1 MMQGSPVVIKT
12 KREVEVMTGMKRMS
26 IAIPDELDDRIL
38 ALRKTD
44 EFIRCSYSE
53 IVRQII
59 ERGLDLER
67 AGTYSDGCPDK
78 QVSTAKPSA

>member
-1 MMQGSPVVIKT
+1 
-12 KREVEVMTGMKRMS
+12 MTDMKRMS
-26 IAIPDELDDRIL
+26 IAIPSELDDRIL

-53 IVRQII
+53 IVRRII

-67 AGTYSDGCPDK
+67 ANAYSGDYPDK
-78 QVSTAKPSA
+78 RMHTDQSGA

>member
-1 MMQGSPVVIKT
+1 
-12 KREVEVMTGMKRMS
+12 MTDMKRIS

-59 ERGLDLER
+59 ERGL
-67 AGTYSDGCPDK
+67 T
-78 QVSTAKPSA
+78 VAKTDTQPSA